1 MTLWLKNSDGSAAKV
16 HHFSQT
22 AGSPVRQP
30 PEEDWQGASP
40 WLAWVLS
47 LCGSIGVPGLLM
59 RRVRA
64 LKGQRL
70 TRGSSQ
76 GPAWHPFLVPLL
88 IKGVRESRVQGKGH
102 RGSRGRAGKQWTIV
116 MIIIYHTFRM
126 RKFLGQDSNPGQGS
140 NP

>member
-64 LKGQRL
+64 LKGQANARVFPRPSMASL
-70 TRGSSQ
+70 PCASIDQRGLGELSSREGTQ
-76 GPAWHPFLVPLL
+76 GL
-88 IKGVRESRVQGKGH
+88 
-102 RGSRGRAGKQWTIV
+102 
-116 MIIIYHTFRM
+116 
-126 RKFLGQDSNPGQGS
+126 
-140 NP
+140 

>member
-47 LCGSIGVPGLLM
+47 LWQHRSS
-59 RRVRA
+59 RTSYA
-64 LKGQRL
+64 KGQSSKGTEANARVFPRPSMASL
-70 TRGSSQ
+70 PCASIDQRGLGELSSREGTQ
-76 GPAWHPFLVPLL
+76 GL
-88 IKGVRESRVQGKGH
+88 
-102 RGSRGRAGKQWTIV
+102 
-116 MIIIYHTFRM
+116 
-126 RKFLGQDSNPGQGS
+126 
-140 NP
+140 